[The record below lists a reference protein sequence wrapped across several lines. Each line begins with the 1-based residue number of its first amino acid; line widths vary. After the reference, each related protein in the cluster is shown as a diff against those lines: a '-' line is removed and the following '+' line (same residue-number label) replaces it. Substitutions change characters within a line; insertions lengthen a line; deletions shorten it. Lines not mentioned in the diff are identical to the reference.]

1 MHAYIVVSLMARV
14 WLEEA
19 GAIGRVEDV
28 DLDGDLP
35 RLWYCARI
43 GPGRHEDA
51 EVVDRLFGMS
61 TAIRLSSAGE
71 PARPNSRQRR

>member
-14 WLEEA
+14 RPEEA

-43 GPGRHEDA
+43 GPGETR
-51 EVVDRLFGMS
+51 RRRG
-61 TAIRLSSAGE
+61 GG
-71 PARPNSRQRR
+71 PALRYVNGDQAKQRRGTSQA